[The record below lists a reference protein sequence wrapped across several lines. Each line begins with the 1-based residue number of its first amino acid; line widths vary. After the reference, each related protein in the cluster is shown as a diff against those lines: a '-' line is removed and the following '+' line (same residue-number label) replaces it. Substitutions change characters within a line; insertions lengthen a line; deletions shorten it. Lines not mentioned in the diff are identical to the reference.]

1 MKKRSKACS
10 VRSSLMDS
18 FIKII
23 PQKKQR
29 PLTLHT
35 KEIQLLE
42 KYVSE
47 GKNVFVCGP
56 TGRGKSFVASDV
68 IVDKNVIE
76 LQADTLQKNQITFQ
90 DALRSNSIV
99 LLDGYDTGVHWQ
111 KQIVDYV
118 SNGNP
123 GVKNSLI
130 VTSTSVH
137 VLPNF
142 ELIIVP
148 RRTPDEIA
156 SLLSDNPRSRLA
168 AEKCDG
174 NIFNFYD
181 YVHNSDEKDIFKT
194 SKDVIADILCSVGT
208 FDISQ
213 TLHEHGHVCDVIHG
227 NYLDSEGHS
236 TVDIIDSLSHA
247 DMYDTKIYRTGDWDL
262 MPYYALNAA
271 AFPKMHMGKPL
282 QVSTIKAGSSWT
294 KYGNYKMRL
303 NKLKGIQSRNTTR
316 LGVEEL
322 SVIRQYMS
330 KGDFEHAL
338 NYRLNPGD
346 FDVMNHLA
354 LCNKHKPNE
363 VMKVKKNMRSLTNEF

>member
-1 MKKRSKACS
+1 
-10 VRSSLMDS
+10 MDS

-23 PQKKQR
+23 PQKKER

-42 KYVSE
+42 KYISE

-56 TGRGKSFVASDV
+56 TGRGKSFTVSQTLM
-68 IVDKNVIE
+68 DKNFVEIH
-76 LQADTLQKNQITFQ
+76 ADTLHKNQVTFH
-90 DALRSNSIV
+90 DILKSNSIA
-99 LLDGYDTGVHWQ
+99 LLDGYDTNVYWQ

-118 SNGNP
+118 SNNGSN
-123 GVKNSLI
+123 VKNSCV

-142 ELIIVP
+142 ELIIIP

-156 SLLSDNPRSRLA
+156 SLLPYHTRSRLA

-181 YVHNSDEKDIFKT
+181 YVHNSDEKDVFKT
-194 SKDVIADILCSVGT
+194 SKDVITDVLCSIGT

-213 TLHEHGHVCDVIHG
+213 TLHEHGHVCDVVHG
-227 NYLDSEGHS
+227 NYLDSKDHS
-236 TVDIIDSLSHA
+236 TVDIITSLSSA
-247 DMYDTKIYRTGDWDL
+247 DVYDTIIYKTGDWDL
-262 MPYYALNAA
+262 MPYYALHAA
-271 AFPKMHMGKPL
+271 AIPKMHIGKPL
-282 QVSTIKAGSSWT
+282 QENTIKAGSSWT

-303 NKLKGIQSRNTTR
+303 NKLKGIQSRNTSR
-316 LGVEEL
+316 LSVEEL
-322 SVIRQYMS
+322 GVVRQYMS
-330 KGDFEHAL
+330 KGVFDQAL
-338 NYRLNPGD
+338 HYKLTPSD

-354 LCNKHKPNE
+354 LVNKLKPNE
-363 VMKVKKNMRSLTNEF
+363 VMKVKKNMRNLINEF

>member
-1 MKKRSKACS
+1 
-10 VRSSLMDS
+10 MDS

-42 KYVSE
+42 KYVSG

-56 TGRGKSFVASDV
+56 SGRGKSFVASDV
-68 IVDKNVIE
+68 IIDKNVIE

-90 DALRSNSIV
+90 DVLRSNSIV
-99 LLDGYDTGVHWQ
+99 LLDGYDTSVHWQ
-111 KQIVDYV
+111 KQIIDYA
-118 SNGNP
+118 SNNGSC
-123 GVKNSLI
+123 VKNSLI

-142 ELIIVP
+142 ELIIIP
-148 RRTPDEIA
+148 RRTPDEIV
-156 SLLSDNPRSRLA
+156 SLLSDDPRSRLA

-174 NIFNFYD
+174 NIFNFFD

-194 SKDVIADILCSVGT
+194 SKDVITDILCSTGT

-227 NYLDSEGHS
+227 NYLDSENHS
-236 TVDIIDSLSHA
+236 TVEIIDSLSHA
-247 DMYDTKIYRTGDWDL
+247 DIYDTKIYKTGDWDL

-271 AFPKMHMGKPL
+271 AIPKMYMGKPL
-282 QVSTIKAGSSWT
+282 QANTIKAGSSWT
-294 KYGNYKMRL
+294 KYGNYKMRM
-303 NKLKGIQSRNTTR
+303 NKLKCIQSRNTTH
-316 LGVEEL
+316 LSVDEL

-330 KGDFEHAL
+330 KGQFDLAL
-338 NYRLNPGD
+338 YYKLTPGD
-346 FDVMNHLA
+346 FDIMNHLA
-354 LCNKHKPNE
+354 LGNKHKPNE
-363 VMKVKKNMRSLTNEF
+363 VMKVKKNMRSLINEF